1 MHFGKWTRIYFLFK
15 YHFLRKGFFRKWREF
30 LGNYIQSSTKYSQL
44 KIFSKCEYL
53 FRKVELFFFNTGIS
67 FSQGKFLLADCEVL
81 ACAAGGRDK
90 GASEL
95 RRPAP
100 FSLHPIPRHAWR
112 WEVLVLWGGIGYC
125 VIARRG
131 NSVISYQLLVFSCQ
145 FQPLTPNSQL
155 STNH

>member
-1 MHFGKWTRIYFLFK
+1 M
-15 YHFLRKGFFRKWREF
+15 
-30 LGNYIQSSTKYSQL
+30 
-44 KIFSKCEYL
+44 
-53 FRKVELFFFNTGIS
+53 ELFFFNTEIS

-112 WEVLVLWGGIGYC
+112 WEILGSGVELDIVPWREGETRL
-125 VIARRG
+125 
-131 NSVISYQLLVFSCQ
+131 SVISFQFSVVSFNPQL
-145 FQPLTPNSQL
+145 PTPNFQL
-155 STNH
+155 TTNP

>member
-1 MHFGKWTRIYFLFK
+1 MQKN
-15 YHFLRKGFFRKWREF
+15 
-30 LGNYIQSSTKYSQL
+30 GNYIRSSTKYSQL
-44 KIFSKCEYL
+44 KIFSKCEHL
-53 FRKVELFFFNTGIS
+53 FRKVELFFFNTEIS

-112 WEVLVLWGGIGYC
+112 WEILGSGVELDIVPWREGETRL
-125 VIARRG
+125 
-131 NSVISYQLLVFSCQ
+131 SVISFQLSVSTLNP
-145 FQPLTPNSQL
+145 QPSTPNSQL